1 MGYTYYDDKVTK
13 RLTDKPYKHYY
24 TVYRP
29 DDPAIEHLRRE
40 RPAYY
45 NDQGTLPEKAVFD
58 LGKA

>member
-13 RLTDKPYKHYY
+13 RLTDKPYKYYY

-58 LGKA
+58 